1 MSATV
6 PALLA
11 VTAFSGTGKTTLLT
25 QLIPR
30 LSQAGIR
37 VGIIKH
43 THHKMDV
50 DTPGKDSYELR
61 KAGARQTMVA
71 SEARWALM
79 TETPDL
85 AMPSL
90 SWLAGQMDDKLIDLI
105 LVEGFKDEPV
115 PKIAL
120 FRKDT
125 GKEWL
130 PLIDRHVIAV
140 ASDVQIDVNLPLL
153 DINQPDEIAAF
164 IGNWLRG
171 QVQSGT
177 CG

>member
-1 MSATV
+1 MSHAV
-6 PALLA
+6 PPLLA
-11 VTAFSGTGKTTLLT
+11 FTAFSGTGKTTLLT

-30 LSQAGIR
+30 LNQAGIR

-43 THHKMDV
+43 THHNVDV

-85 AMPSL
+85 AMPTL
-90 SWLAGQMDDKLIDLI
+90 PWLAGQMDSGLIDVI

-120 FRKDT
+120 FRQDT
-125 GKEWL
+125 GKEWR
-130 PLIDRHVIAV
+130 PLIDGHVIAV
-140 ASDVQIDVNLPLL
+140 ACDVQIDVNLPLL
-153 DINQPDEIAAF
+153 DINQPDAIAIF
-164 IGNWLRG
+164 IANWLRV
-171 QVQSGT
+171 QQQSGV
-177 CG
+177 G